1 VRPVAWFGY
10 GLGAIGFGL
19 FYHFYRYPF
28 SLALQEGLLVVAAIG
43 IGLSLSVPVI
53 CIQAAMPLKETG
65 VATTAWSLTRSL
77 GGSVGL
83 ALFTAVLNTNLRSKF
98 AAIEGYGVDFQVP
111 EDASGYKALQDLPDG
126 RQKDQVLGAFAD
138 SLGLCWIID
147 CAVLIVALLVSAIPA
162 GQTTM
167 NMAMAGAAVRME
179 LISR

>member
-1 VRPVAWFGY
+1 MVIAG
-10 GLGAIGFGL
+10 
-19 FYHFYRYPF
+19 
-28 SLALQEGLLVVAAIG
+28 IG
-43 IGLSLSVPVI
+43 IGLSLSVPLL

-83 ALFTAVLNTNLRSKF
+83 ALFTAVLNTNLRTKF

-147 CAVLIVALLVSAIPA
+147 CAVLIVALLVSANLS
-162 GQTTM
+162 GTDDLER
-167 NMAMAGAAVRME
+167 GHKVLSSE
-179 LISR
+179 EGS